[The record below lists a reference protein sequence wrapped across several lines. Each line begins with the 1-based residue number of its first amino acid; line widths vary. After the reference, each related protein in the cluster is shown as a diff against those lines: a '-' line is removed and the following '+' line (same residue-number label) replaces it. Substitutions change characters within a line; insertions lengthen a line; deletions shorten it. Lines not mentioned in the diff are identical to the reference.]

1 MRISKGWSELS
12 EELREAQRK
21 RALSEICPIGTEVE
35 IDLLASFLS
44 LEPAGRPTA
53 ADALMRHPYFQGL
66 QDRPPLT
73 PPADEQQVC
82 GGASGGL
89 AWGASGVPQWPPG
102 GKCHIL
108 PCRLH
113 ACRPLRR
120 PQVDAAFAFEREK
133 LNVNDLRILIANDLF
148 RMQHPAGSDA

>member
-1 MRISKGWSELS
+1 VRISKGWSELS

-82 GGASGGL
+82 GGASGAVWPGALPGFRSGL
-89 AWGASGVPQWPPG
+89 
-102 GKCHIL
+102 
-108 PCRLH
+108 
-113 ACRPLRR
+113 
-120 PQVDAAFAFEREK
+120 
-133 LNVNDLRILIANDLF
+133 
-148 RMQHPAGSDA
+148 PAGNAISSRVDCTPAVPSAALR